1 MRPKHI
7 HHIFFPNS
15 EEIITKGIIRF
26 GATEASIYYQD
37 DILSKFPD
45 FIKKDISIHMTIVS
59 SNYHDAIE
67 QINENLEDL
76 LRENMLVCVNLNN
89 CNPILSQAAIIY
101 LAQLLKKF
109 HAKDRP
115 SLEPYA
121 TVMYYYVAN
130 NILEGYPLIPQSP
143 ETYSI
148 IFRIL
153 SKNQE
158 WMSKM
163 DIQNQIAIVD
173 DYVTEY
179 QITNALITLENWL
192 RFYPGF
198 EVKQIKQRKKEY
210 IVRELSKLYTIG

>member
-1 MRPKHI
+1 MIKMGPKHI

-15 EEIITKGIIRF
+15 EEVITKGIIRF

-37 DILSKFPD
+37 NILPEFPD
-45 FIKKDISIHMTIVS
+45 FIKKDISIHRAIVS
-59 SNYHDAIE
+59 PNYHDAIE
-67 QINENLEDL
+67 QVKEDLEDL
-76 LRENMLVCVNLNN
+76 LHENMLVCVNLNN

-121 TVMYYYVAN
+121 TVMYYYITN

-153 SKNQE
+153 SKSQE
-158 WMSKM
+158 WMSKN

-173 DYVTEY
+173 DYITEY

-192 RFYPGF
+192 KFYPSY
-198 EVKQIKQRKKEY
+198 EVRQKKQRKKEY
-210 IVRELSKLYTIG
+210 IIKNLSTL